1 MKINISIFLLGL
13 SSLLF
18 AMGAFSMDS
27 EPKRPKVAV
36 SNLAYQKEVKDYF
49 FENQTNLRTDTRNSK
64 KSTIFRE
71 SAEYKNKLEFS
82 TKSKQTVISRT
93 EFKELK
99 QFIADI
105 KGALIKA
112 GSFEVVESRPYTSN
126 NEKIYDVIERIKM
139 KNFKGADYVL
149 FGVLNTVQADENV
162 VEIKSTTTNSH
173 QHFVSLQ
180 ADFSLIEVKTLKVI
194 AAFSSLGNAQQTILS
209 DKEKS
214 DVIHVNTSKLMS
226 ELSKDLAA
234 DVIKQVNQQLSAN
247 VESEDTSDSTTKGKP
262 SKNSEVTVYY

>member
-1 MKINISIFLLGL
+1 MKINITISLLGVA
-13 SSLLF
+13 SLLF
-18 AMGAFSMDS
+18 ATVAFSMDS
-27 EPKRPKVAV
+27 EPKRPKIAV
-36 SNLAYQKEVKDYF
+36 SNLAYQQEVKDYF
-49 FENQTNLRTDTRNSK
+49 FENQTDLRTNTHNRK
-64 KSTIFRE
+64 KSTIFRK

-82 TKSKQTVISRT
+82 SKSKQTIVSRT
-93 EFKELK
+93 EFRELK
-99 QFIADI
+99 QFVADI

-149 FGVLNTVQADENV
+149 FGMLNTVQAGENS
-162 VEIKSTTTNSH
+162 VEIEHTTTNSH

-180 ADFSLIEVKTLKVI
+180 ADFSLIEVRTLKVI

-209 DKEKS
+209 DKEKN
-214 DVIHVNTSKLMS
+214 DVVLVNTARLMT

-234 DVIKQVNQQLSAN
+234 DVIKQVNQQLLAN
-247 VESEDTSDSTTKGKP
+247 VESEGDSDSTSRGKP